1 MVLPRLSKEYVRR
14 VRLGKHNDTIIVVF
28 LILII
33 IPIAADNQRIYR
45 IIIIGTF
52 IIRLQCHIIIR
63 GLSAPDFLALTYN
76 KVSGYSLPQSG
87 SPTHL
92 GTRLVLPVCTQGNTI
107 IDIVTKQKANQG
119 IEIIIRKECQ
129 RDRVCHFW
137 SR

>member
-1 MVLPRLSKEYVRR
+1 MSQQ
-14 VRLGKHNDTIIVVF
+14 NVF
-28 LILII
+28 L
-33 IPIAADNQRIYR
+33 
-45 IIIIGTF
+45 IIIIGTL

-107 IDIVTKQKANQG
+107 IDIVTKQKDLNPIQQTG
-119 IEIIIRKECQ
+119 VLLTPINI
-129 RDRVCHFW
+129 
-137 SR
+137 